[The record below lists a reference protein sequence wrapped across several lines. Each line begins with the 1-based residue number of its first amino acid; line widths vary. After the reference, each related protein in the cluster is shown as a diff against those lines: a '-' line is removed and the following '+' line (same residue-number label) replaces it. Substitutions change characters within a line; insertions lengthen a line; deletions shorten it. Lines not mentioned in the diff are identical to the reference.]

1 MTTPPTTPTTL
12 DAAWEALAA
21 DIHAN
26 GYSVRDAIARH
37 RPLIEA
43 AIWDAARFEAEG
55 TIAQR
60 LSAVYEAALTQA
72 AMTLDVERLA
82 RALNLTGHYP
92 LPVNEHIHKWAAAIA
107 REYATTPP
115 PPATPPKPLGF
126 VTLAW
131 DATAEDVARIR
142 RDWEAAA
149 PDPAP
154 LDVERLARAFWSVT
168 RERFAASPLVPDLP
182 EWRDPSIDAAT
193 WDKSVSDAA
202 EVAREYAKEP
212 QP

>member
-154 LDVERLARAFWSVT
+154 LDVRNLMRDALSMLEDSEPLH
-168 RERFAASPLVPDLP
+168 ASDDHRM
-182 EWRDPSIDAAT
+182 WRIMDSL
-193 WDKSVSDAA
+193 
-202 EVAREYAKEP
+202 REYAADNRRGTISEHKEGK
-212 QP
+212 